1 MSAKIPLQDS
11 SSNISELYIT
21 QWCSACHVALDKLK
35 EAKIEFEV
43 IDVDEEQKLRQAFKV
58 WEKRLGYN
66 PNSIPQFW
74 YKGQHIGGSKNIDKF
89 LKEQNVN

>member
-1 MSAKIPLQDS
+1 MSQ
-11 SSNISELYIT
+11 SELYIT
-21 QWCSACHVALDKLK
+21 EWCNACHVALDKLTK
-35 EAKIEFEV
+35 AGIEFEV
-43 IDVDEEQKLRQAFKV
+43 VNVDAEEELYKAFAV